1 MRRKERGPARLA
13 CFPGHRWKGAR
24 LPGRASPRVLCPDS
38 GRGGPEPGEE
48 PAVTRETEEAA
59 SHHARPEPQCPQ
71 NVGAAGGPGHRA
83 PSSLLASGEA
93 GGLGQSWRRGRT
105 TCCRRPPSGGRRVPP
120 RYACFPCTVGCSPRR
135 AGSGPKRGVCVAV
148 HWSVAVVVSVCA
160 RGSVR
165 VSVPASSQRQAVSHL
180 PGPLRPADLCTAVGS
195 GLATPQPHSFWA
207 AASKPLQAQPRG
219 SQFHRSDVAP
229 WSQNSPIRNLPKL
242 ISCAFPKRAASF
254 PKTPRGRIST
264 PLVAG
269 QDQVPKEQS
278 GQPEDH
284 GEKPRARAQGSGCLS
299 PPPAALPPAR
309 LSAMCAQLRQ
319 GRLGSL
325 SRHVAGAGPALQ
337 VAQSLSP
344 VPSATTSRAGSGA
357 GCHPGGGRQGA
368 RTGVGAPPIPLPE
381 S

>member
-1 MRRKERGPARLA
+1 MPAECGSRGRAWAPSALLTARL
-13 CFPGHRWKGAR
+13 
-24 LPGRASPRVLCPDS
+24 
-38 GRGGPEPGEE
+38 GRGGRPGPELEARQNHLLPSPSQRG
-48 PAVTRETEEAA
+48 AQGAA
-59 SHHARPEPQCPQ
+59 SVRLLSLHGWLQPTQGRERSETGC
-71 NVGAAGGPGHRA
+71 VRCRA
-83 PSSLLASGEA
+83 LV
-93 GGLGQSWRRGRT
+93 R
-105 TCCRRPPSGGRRVPP
+105 GGRGERVCTGE
-120 RYACFPCTVGCSPRR
+120 RAC
-135 AGSGPKRGVCVAV
+135 
-148 HWSVAVVVSVCA
+148 VCA
-160 RGSVR
+160 RLFPKTGCLA
-165 VSVPASSQRQAVSHL
+165 PARPSAAGRPVHSCGQR
-180 PGPLRPADLCTAVGS
+180 PGPP
-195 GLATPQPHSFWA
+195 PQPHSFWA
-207 AASKPLQAQPRG
+207 AASKPLRAQPRG

-229 WSQNSPIRNLPKL
+229 WNQNSPILNLPKL

-368 RTGVGAPPIPLPE
+368 RTEVGAPPTPLPE

>member
-195 GLATPQPHSFWA
+195 GLAPPLSPTAFGQRPQSPSGRSPGGPSSTDQMW
-207 AASKPLQAQPRG
+207 PRG
-219 SQFHRSDVAP
+219 TRT
-229 WSQNSPIRNLPKL
+229 LP
-242 ISCAFPKRAASF
+242 F
-254 PKTPRGRIST
+254 
-264 PLVAG
+264 
-269 QDQVPKEQS
+269 
-278 GQPEDH
+278 
-284 GEKPRARAQGSGCLS
+284 
-299 PPPAALPPAR
+299 
-309 LSAMCAQLRQ
+309 
-319 GRLGSL
+319 
-325 SRHVAGAGPALQ
+325 
-337 VAQSLSP
+337 
-344 VPSATTSRAGSGA
+344 
-357 GCHPGGGRQGA
+357 
-368 RTGVGAPPIPLPE
+368 
-381 S
+381 